1 MYYINFWS
9 SYWKNLAELTE
20 GSAPETPSE
29 NPLKKNTVPDYK
41 QQLSPEDKYHYLTE
55 YGTQILALFN
65 AEGLCTYAS
74 RNFETITGHAKATI
88 AGDGFYL
95 LLAPESRQRVQELI
109 RLQHSSNAP
118 QIVRAKLTHS
128 NHKSQWY
135 MFMLHP
141 KKHADQTEIVCVVEN
156 IHENI
161 LAQNT
166 LQKARMEAELALRS
180 RSEFLANMSH
190 DLRTP
195 LNAVLGFAQMITGEV
210 IGKIDNPHYRDY
222 ARHIQESGY
231 DLLSKI
237 EDLLEIASLDA
248 GHVTLDRACV
258 RLGDI
263 LKSVVDAHAHHTQAK
278 QIRLVCDAT
287 NNGVELFVDRVKIQH
302 IMGHLVSNSIKHC
315 KMGNQINIRTSKT
328 KEGGFRL
335 RVTDNG
341 VGMDD
346 IRLTQI
352 KNGLQEKSCWTS
364 KHSQGIG
371 LGLALTKEFVE
382 LHGGELIVESALNRG
397 TTIDIL
403 LPRDCLVGTPAKID
417 YIKQLVG

>member
-9 SYWKNLAELTE
+9 SYWKNLAEL
-20 GSAPETPSE
+20 GKRSGPSLPPE
-29 NPLKKNTVPDYK
+29 NPQTSPDFDYK
-41 QQLSPEDKYHYLTE
+41 EQLSPEDKYHYLTE
-55 YGTQILALFN
+55 YGTQILTLFN
-65 AEGLCTYAS
+65 AEGLCTYVS
-74 RNFETITGHAKATI
+74 RNFESITGHAKNIA
-88 AGDGFYL
+88 AGDGLYN
-95 LLAPESRQRVQELI
+95 LLAPESRERIQELV
-109 RLQHSSNAP
+109 RLQHTSSSP
-118 QIVRAKLTHS
+118 QIIRAKLSHS

-141 KKHADQTEIVCVVEN
+141 KKHAGQQEIVCVVEN

-210 IGKIDNPHYRDY
+210 VGKIDNPHYMEY

-231 DLLSKI
+231 DLLAKI

-258 RLGDI
+258 RVGDI
-263 LKSVVDAHAHHTQAK
+263 LKSVVDAHAHHTHAK

-302 IMGHLVSNSIKHC
+302 MLGHLVSNAIKHC

-341 VGMDD
+341 SGMDD

-382 LHGGELIVESALNRG
+382 LHGGDLIVESALNRG
-397 TTIDIL
+397 TTIDII
-403 LPRDCLVGTPAKID
+403 LPRDCMVGAHSAKID